1 MVKAKL
7 SIAQGVHIINIPCYI
22 PRCRGS
28 RVIVY
33 ITITVPVAKP
43 LRPQMHSS
51 CLEGKKNSSFCGMQ
65 ILWPNH
71 HNITKSYHK
80 IYSKQEDFRGC
91 RKKLTIWPWSPAHL
105 PKPTTISDDSCS
117 AEIREGD
124 EADIGNR

>member
-1 MVKAKL
+1 MSQRWCASIAVAGACVQEHTSLICSASERLLL
-7 SIAQGVHIINIPCYI
+7 SIP
-22 PRCRGS
+22 
-28 RVIVY
+28 
-33 ITITVPVAKP
+33 
-43 LRPQMHSS
+43 S
-51 CLEGKKNSSFCGMQ
+51 CLEGKTPWPLGVVSPNSSFCGMQ

-80 IYSKQEDFRGC
+80 IYSKQEDFRRC

-117 AEIREGD
+117 AETREGD